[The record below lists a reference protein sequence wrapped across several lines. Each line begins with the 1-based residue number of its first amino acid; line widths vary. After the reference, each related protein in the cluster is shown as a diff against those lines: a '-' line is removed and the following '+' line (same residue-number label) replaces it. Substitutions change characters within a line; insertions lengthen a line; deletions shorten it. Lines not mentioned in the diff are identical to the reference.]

1 MSKGKKEL
9 IQLLATEYGLPLREV
24 KKIVSSQFVLVV
36 ETIQEGK
43 FEAVRLPFFGVF
55 RAKPSRIKH
64 IENVKRKAVGTGRRP
79 WRKTK

>member
-9 IQLLATEYGLPLREV
+9 IQLLATEHHLSLGEV
-24 KKIVSSQFVLVV
+24 KKIVSSQFALVV

-43 FEAVRLPFFGVF
+43 FDAVRLPLFGVF
-55 RAKPSRIKH
+55 RAKPSRIKY
-64 IENVKRKAVGTGRRP
+64 INDVKRKAAGTGRRP